1 VSAATPAP
9 AGATSSRV
17 EHRVGFYET
26 DAMGVVHHSNYLRF
40 FERARGEWLR
50 EHDRPYTHYMDLG
63 LHFAVTHAE
72 LDYRVGARFDDLLVV
87 TTWAEWVRGAS
98 LRMAY
103 SIARD
108 EELLV
113 TGATEHA
120 SVSGENGRV
129 RRIPK
134 PDRSRLMR
142 LALPG

>member
-1 VSAATPAP
+1 M
-9 AGATSSRV
+9 

-40 FERARGEWLR
+40 FERARAEWLR
-50 EHDRPYTHYMDLG
+50 EHDRPYTHYMELG

-72 LDYRVGARFDDLLVV
+72 LDYHVGARFDDLLTI

-103 SIARD
+103 TVVCEGQTLA
-108 EELLV
+108 

-120 SVSGENGRV
+120 SVGSESGRV
-129 RRIPK
+129 RRIPRD
-134 PDRSRLMR
+134 DRSRLMA
-142 LALPG
+142 LALPN